1 MAFLR
6 YANAAVVKPL
16 VSAAAWNDL
25 HRTATPVLS
34 KTAGH
39 VVLEGYDPKQFL
51 LTHCTIIASVDTEES
66 QAPLGGQMVDGFQI
80 TRKYPDW
87 LVTPE
92 TTKYINN
99 NNDCWERN
107 LLLSCFKTFVG
118 GENYVEHIQIPELSK
133 GKIIDAASRDIGDSI
148 YVDILVATN
157 RKHRDLISAITNG
170 RLQTLSMGCSVEFT
184 VCTKCGN
191 VAADEPQL
199 CPHVRYLK
207 GNEWIDELGK
217 RRRIAELCGHRTAE
231 PGSVKFIEASWVANP
246 AFTGAVLRSILTPEE
261 IAGIGQRVQVAFS
274 TPARTFDPSMLQRA
288 ASATAS
294 YLERD
299 RALAREASLFL
310 TPPRAPRTNLAFDDG
325 FGQGEPQEEKPEAKA
340 DPLKRIVDDLVN
352 TVHEKVVERVRGEMG
367 QDDTKRLHNT
377 DENENDTLIK
387 SSTADYAWR
396 EIAKVVV
403 AHTRSRVL
411 SQRIM
416 AGLVLYKAGGW
427 RNVVAAQQLTGREI
441 LAVSRFVDSFSR
453 RGFMAGEARL
463 YRAII
468 AVGGIARHGDE
479 RRFLAACKQYIGRDL
494 TDVETKA
501 LLQKGRLYDAGS

>member
-16 VSAAAWNDL
+16 VSSDAWLNL
-25 HRTATPVLS
+25 RQASQPIFS
-34 KTAGH
+34 KTANK
-39 VVLEGYDPKQFL
+39 VILEEYDPKQFL

-66 QAPLGGQMVDGFQI
+66 KAPLGGQMVDGFQI
-80 TRKYPDW
+80 TRKYADW
-87 LVTPE
+87 MVIPE

-99 NNDCWERN
+99 NNDCWERS

-118 GENYVEHIQIPELSK
+118 GENYVEHIQLPELSK

-157 RKHRDLISAITNG
+157 RKHRDLISAITSG

-184 VCTKCGN
+184 ICTKCGN

-246 AFTGAVLRSILTPEE
+246 AFTGAVLRSILSPEE

-274 TPARTFDPSMLQRA
+274 TPARTADPTMLQRA
-288 ASATAS
+288 ASATAA
-294 YLERD
+294 YLDRD
-299 RALAREASLFL
+299 RQLAREASLFL

-325 FGQGEPQEEKPEAKA
+325 FDQGGAPVEEPKAPA
-340 DPLKRIVDDLVN
+340 DPLKKMVDDLVT
-352 TVHEKVVERVRGEMG
+352 TVHEKVIERVRGEMG
-367 QDDTKRLHNT
+367 KDDANRIHNM
-377 DENENDTLIK
+377 DESTNDGLIK
-387 SSTADYAWR
+387 SSGEYAWR
-396 EIAKVVV
+396 EIAKVVI
-403 AHTRSRVL
+403 AGTRSRVL
-411 SQRIM
+411 SKRILE
-416 AGLVLYKAGGW
+416 GLMLYKQGGW
-427 RNVVAAQQLTGREI
+427 RTVTASQNFTGREI
-441 LAVSRFVDSFSR
+441 LAISRFVDSFAR
-453 RGFMAGEARL
+453 RGFVAGEARL
-463 YRAII
+463 YRTILTL
-468 AVGGIARHGDE
+468 GGPGRYGSDQ
-479 RRFLAACKQYIGRDL
+479 RFLAACKQHIGRDL
-494 TDVETKA
+494 TDNESKT